1 MNAVASDGLRPL
13 VLSLLASLVFVA
25 GALYAGKRHLDAE
38 LAQRP
43 RIVFVDELRAV
54 RDAAPEGSPRD
65 TAERTVARVEAAAEA
80 LAAEGYLVL
89 TRDAVYAAPPG
100 FEAVP

>member
-1 MNAVASDGLRPL
+1 MSAVISDGVRPL
-13 VLSLLASLVFVA
+13 VLSLVASLLFVG
-25 GALYAGKRHLDAE
+25 GALFVGKRYLDQV

-43 RIVFVDELRAV
+43 KIIFVDELRAV
-54 RDAAPEGSPRD
+54 RDAPPEGSPRQ
-65 TAERTVARVEAAAEA
+65 TAERAVARVEAAAAA
-80 LAAEGYLVL
+80 LADEGYIVL